1 MTSQILSFTQQV
13 KAPLGEAY
21 RAFTNATAL
30 REWLC
35 DVATLLVHPGGRI
48 YLAWNK
54 GYYTSGE
61 FTAVTPKEKLEFTWQ
76 GRGEPGSSLVRVSFA
91 GKDGGTLVTLEHS
104 GIGTGEA
111 WSKSMVE
118 IEKGWKVGLENLASV
133 LESGEDLRLVR
144 RPMLGITLGTFNAD
158 KAMEIN
164 VPITEGILL
173 DGVLKDMGA
182 EAAGLQKD
190 DVLVSMAGKTA
201 TDFNSLGIVLDDFH
215 GGDKVEVVF
224 YRGPEKKT
232 VMMELS
238 KRPIPDIPK
247 SAKELAASVQKII
260 DQVNT
265 DLDAFLLGV
274 NEGEAAFKP
283 SPEEWSLKEVIAHF
297 LQGERFTHQFISD
310 LVFSQERVSDGY
322 GENLS
327 AYIEATVEA
336 YPTLND
342 LVLELKR
349 NFAETVGI
357 LERLPEEFVE
367 RKSSFWRLS
376 YNMLQDPYHYFSHKD
391 QMQAAL
397 DMARSKK

>member
-1 MTSQILSFTQQV
+1 MTSQILSFTQLV

-61 FTAVTPKEKLEFTWQ
+61 FTSVTPKERLEFTWQ
-76 GRGEPGSSLVRVSFA
+76 GRGEPGPSLVQVTFA
-91 GKDGGTLVTLEHS
+91 EKDDGTLVTLEHS

-111 WSKSMVE
+111 WSRNLVE
-118 IEKGWKVGLENLASV
+118 IEKGWKDGLANLASV
-133 LESGEDLRLVR
+133 LETGEDLRLVR
-144 RPMLGITLGTFNAD
+144 RPMLGITLGDFNAN
-158 KAMEIN
+158 KAKEIN
-164 VPITEGILL
+164 VPVTEGILL
-173 DGVLKDMGA
+173 DGVLEGMGA
-182 EAAGLQKD
+182 QAAGLQKD

-201 TDFNSLGIVLDDFH
+201 HDYNSLGIVLDEFH

-232 VMMELS
+232 ILMELS
-238 KRPIPDIPK
+238 KRPLPDIPK
-247 SAKELAASVQKII
+247 SARELAAGVQKII
-260 DQVNT
+260 DQVLT
-265 DLDAFLLGV
+265 DLDTFLVGV
-274 NEGEAAFKP
+274 KEDEAAFKP
-283 SPEEWSLKEVIAHF
+283 APEDWSLKEVIAHF
-297 LQGERFTHQFISD
+297 IQGERFTHEFINE
-310 LVFSQERVSDGY
+310 LVFSEERFSDGY
-322 GENLS
+322 GENLQ
-327 AYIEATVEA
+327 AYIDATVAA
-336 YPTLND
+336 YPTLKD

-357 LERLPEEFVE
+357 LERLPEEFVA
-367 RKSSFWRLS
+367 RRSSFWRLS
-376 YNMLQDPYHYFSHKD
+376 YNMLQDPYHYFSHKE

-397 DMARSKK
+397 DAARLKK